1 MPFCF
6 TESPRPASWSAP
18 PAGTPRRGSGVP
30 AGRPAP
36 PRCRGA
42 RPPRRTG
49 EEQVGHPPQPR
60 RGRAVSQQEHAAGL
74 EHPGKLRRRR
84 ARVGIVVERVVAQ
97 QHLKP
102 PVGKGQALG
111 VPLHQLHRAAQLF
124 PGHRQHIGRQIQP
137 CPGGLRKPEPHL
149 PQQLS
154 RAAAHVQNRAVG
166 ESGQAAPATPGTAH
180 GHGCRSGR
188 CHRSMPAGQRLG
200 QSAFYSRSSH
210 ILLIEFIH

>member
-1 MPFCF
+1 MEVGFQQGGQL
-6 TESPRPASWSAP
+6 RPAVEAHVP
-18 PAGTPRRGSGVP
+18 LAGQ
-30 AGRPAP
+30 
-36 PRCRGA
+36 
-42 RPPRRTG
+42 G

-149 PQQLS
+149 P
-154 RAAAHVQNRAVG
+154 
-166 ESGQAAPATPGTAH
+166 
-180 GHGCRSGR
+180 
-188 CHRSMPAGQRLG
+188 
-200 QSAFYSRSSH
+200 
-210 ILLIEFIH
+210 